1 MQSPRRKLRKFL
13 LAGVVALAWISAS
26 ASADEVQ
33 RQILGIDLTLP
44 KDEVHKRLS
53 EIGSFSRAERK
64 SQEIWQVRDESFSHV
79 VVAFGKNG
87 KLRFVTAVAR
97 EDTDAKRVPYGEIG
111 NLEKARQAGDPGIN
125 NFNYEWDLPS
135 HSDGPRTLVSARGRD
150 PTFLTTWTLKN
161 VHGH

>member
-1 MQSPRRKLRKFL
+1 MQSPQRKLRKFL
-13 LAGVVALAWISAS
+13 LTGGIALVWISAS
-26 ASADEVQ
+26 ASADDVQ
-33 RQILGIDLTLP
+33 RQILGIDLTLG
-44 KDEVHKRLS
+44 KDQVHKRLS

-64 SQEIWQVRDESFSHV
+64 SQEIWQVRDQSFSHV

-111 NLEKARQAGDPGIN
+111 NLEKARQAGNPGIN
-125 NFNYEWDLPS
+125 NFTYEWDLPA
-135 HSDGPRTLVSARGRD
+135 HSDSPRTLVSARGRD

-161 VHGH
+161 VDAD

>member
-1 MQSPRRKLRKFL
+1 MQSPQRKLRKFL
-13 LAGVVALAWISAS
+13 LTGVTALVWISAS
-26 ASADEVQ
+26 ASAADVQ
-33 RQILGIDLTLP
+33 RQILGIDLTLG

-64 SQEIWQVRDESFSHV
+64 SQEIWQVRDQSFSHV
-79 VVAFGKNG
+79 VVAFKKSG

-97 EDTDAKRVPYGEIG
+97 EDTDAKRVPYGAIG

-125 NFNYEWDLPS
+125 NFNYEWELPA
-135 HSDGPRTLVSARGRD
+135 HSDSPRTLVSTRGRD

-161 VHGH
+161 VDAP